1 MTNKLP
7 TIGNESTGPPNSEA
21 FLSAM
26 RRLRQTDNQDEDALS
41 LLVHITKRLID
52 CDITLCTTADLIE
65 NSFNHGCEKLEQ
77 GGLISRPM
85 AWIKMDCERQIK
97 KLKHVQKN
105 KRSLAEQPGERAS
118 APVDTSKVDA
128 SV

>member
-1 MTNKLP
+1 MTKKLP
-7 TIGNESTGPPNSEA
+7 TIGNESTGPPNGEA

-26 RRLRQTDNQDEDALS
+26 RRLRQTNNQDEDAQS

-65 NSFNHGCEKLEQ
+65 NSFNHGCETLEQ
-77 GGLISRPM
+77 GVLISRPM

-97 KLKHVQKN
+97 KLKRVQKN
-105 KRSLAEQPGERAS
+105 RRFLAAQPGEQAS
-118 APVDTSKVDA
+118 AFVDTSKIDA
-128 SV
+128 SM